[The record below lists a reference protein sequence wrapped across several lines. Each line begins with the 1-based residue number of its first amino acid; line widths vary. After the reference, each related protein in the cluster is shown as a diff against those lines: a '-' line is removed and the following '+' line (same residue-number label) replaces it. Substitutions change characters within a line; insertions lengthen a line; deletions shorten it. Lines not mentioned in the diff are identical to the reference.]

1 MYDCSLHCHG
11 SPYNH
16 NSMSHTQRLIQLHH
30 LRLQLG
36 GQLHLTWGS
45 NRYRKAV
52 DILGV
57 G

>member
-11 SPYNH
+11 AAYNH

-30 LRLQLG
+30 LCLQLG
-36 GQLHLTWGS
+36 GQLHLIWGS
-45 NRYRKAV
+45 NRYTKAV